1 MHSSTKATLKLGLA
15 GLFCAV
21 IAAIPG
27 TAFYLLWS
35 WAVAQVP
42 AAFAYA
48 WAVKLGITLVMVLIG
63 GGFTVG
69 LTIFCGAAAL
79 ALAAVILD

>member
-63 GGFTVG
+63 GVYGRPHDLLRSRG
-69 LTIFCGAAAL
+69 SCAGGRHP
-79 ALAAVILD
+79 